1 MRFYFLTL
9 HLFGGI
15 VFAAQRNI
23 TVDDNHPAIS
33 YAGSGWETLT
43 PSSAYNRTSHQACQC
58 FSNSSSTA
66 TFNFTGNAIYYLAS
80 DFGFHYNTTRI
91 ILDGGNPE
99 TIDLTPLKRSSSPLT
114 LWARTDLANGPHT
127 IVVAAGEG
135 FSAQVDALMYTIAQ
149 PDEVPPAPAGTQNV
163 FLSAD
168 TFRFSDG
175 WETSTDGLQSCVK
188 SKQLRTT
195 SVANSTFS
203 FNFTG
208 NELFLNTLA
217 SASGG
222 KLSLSINDDAP
233 EVFDT
238 TAPTAS
244 CALLNL
250 NVTAL
255 VKRSLL
261 QRADSSSAEAQN
273 QCVGKSVSGTTAL
286 DGVTYRHASSGD
298 RKYDRSM
305 LPLMLVVVVILAVFS
320 SYPSVLLS

>member
-1 MRFYFLTL
+1 
-9 HLFGGI
+9 
-15 VFAAQRNI
+15 
-23 TVDDNHPAIS
+23 
-33 YAGSGWETLT
+33 
-43 PSSAYNRTSHQACQC
+43 
-58 FSNSSSTA
+58 
-66 TFNFTGNAIYYLAS
+66 
-80 DFGFHYNTTRI
+80 
-91 ILDGGNPE
+91 
-99 TIDLTPLKRSSSPLT
+99 
-114 LWARTDLANGPHT
+114 
-127 IVVAAGEG
+127 
-135 FSAQVDALMYTIAQ
+135 
-149 PDEVPPAPAGTQNV
+149 
-163 FLSAD
+163 
-168 TFRFSDG
+168 
-175 WETSTDGLQSCVK
+175 VK

-203 FNFTG
+203 FNFTGTSLIWAFIHYPNAHGTLLG

-286 DGVTYRHASSGD
+286 DGVTYVFEISSPHV
-298 RKYDRSM
+298 RSM
-305 LPLMLVVVVILAVFS
+305 NCTGIGTHHRAIVNTIAAC
-320 SYPSVLLS
+320 YH